1 MTQAKRY
8 AGRHDVDMT
17 SGPLFL
23 NVLKFVF
30 PLLVTNILQQ
40 FYHAADMMIVGMS
53 GEPDAVGA
61 VGSTASFLVLI
72 RNLFIGFSVGV
83 SVVVARHIGEKD
95 RDKTS
100 KAMHTSVCMS
110 LLFGALGAIVG
121 ILLARPV
128 LVGMGYTDTLLTLGI
143 RYAYIY
149 LACLPFLALTNFLGA
164 ILQAQGD
171 TKSSLYVLTATG
183 ILNIL
188 LNLFFVKVVGLSVEG
203 VAIATAIANLVSA
216 LALWYR
222 LSQKEEGLR
231 LFVRQLKIDRAQ
243 FADVAKIGF
252 PAGIQNTFFS
262 ISNILIQS
270 SMLRVNHLLSP
281 ANSAY
286 APVIKGNAAAGSI
299 EDFIFVAMAAV
310 VAAASAFTA
319 QNVGAKQYRRI
330 RRVFFYICLVGV
342 ALTVLMPLFL
352 FLLRTPLLSLYG
364 VKRGDVLGN
373 LAYDTAVK
381 RMLWKWG
388 GFFIYAV
395 MVVCTGVIR
404 GLGKS
409 SLSAAVT
416 FFGTCIFRIVW
427 IYTVFEFFESL
438 ESIYISYP
446 ISWLLT
452 GAFFLVLF
460 ERILRRRIREN
471 EPDGQNATS
480 PEAAE
485 SIAVRQ
491 S

>member
-1 MTQAKRY
+1 MAQAKRY

-23 NVLKFVF
+23 NILKFVF
-30 PLLVTNILQQ
+30 PLIVTNVLQQ

-143 RYAYIY
+143 RYSYIY

-231 LFVRQLKIDRAQ
+231 L
-243 FADVAKIGF
+243 
-252 PAGIQNTFFS
+252 
-262 ISNILIQS
+262 
-270 SMLRVNHLLSP
+270 
-281 ANSAY
+281 
-286 APVIKGNAAAGSI
+286 
-299 EDFIFVAMAAV
+299 
-310 VAAASAFTA
+310 
-319 QNVGAKQYRRI
+319 
-330 RRVFFYICLVGV
+330 
-342 ALTVLMPLFL
+342 
-352 FLLRTPLLSLYG
+352 
-364 VKRGDVLGN
+364 
-373 LAYDTAVK
+373 
-381 RMLWKWG
+381 
-388 GFFIYAV
+388 
-395 MVVCTGVIR
+395 
-404 GLGKS
+404 
-409 SLSAAVT
+409 
-416 FFGTCIFRIVW
+416 
-427 IYTVFEFFESL
+427 
-438 ESIYISYP
+438 
-446 ISWLLT
+446 
-452 GAFFLVLF
+452 
-460 ERILRRRIREN
+460 
-471 EPDGQNATS
+471 
-480 PEAAE
+480 
-485 SIAVRQ
+485 
-491 S
+491 